1 MKASQ
6 STHFSLEKASILLV
20 DADNASMSIV
30 TQILSGFGAK
40 SMHKC
45 ASGRD
50 ARQIAERSL
59 LDLVIV
65 DPAGGDAEMRGFI
78 PWLRRN
84 EATRN
89 RFAQCIIATGHTRQA
104 EVSAARD
111 FGANY
116 VVVKPLSPKL
126 LIDRL
131 AWMSNDPR
139 GFVSTAAYAGPDR
152 RFRFDGPP
160 AGSNGRRYDDQTLVV
175 SEFGQPNLSQDAVDA
190 MMKPRRISI

>member
-1 MKASQ
+1 
-6 STHFSLEKASILLV
+6 
-20 DADNASMSIV
+20 
-30 TQILSGFGAK
+30 
-40 SMHKC
+40 MHKC
-45 ASGRD
+45 ASARD
-50 ARQIAERSL
+50 ARQIAERRV

-65 DPAGGDAEMRGFI
+65 DPLGGDAEMRFFI

-84 EATRN
+84 EATSN

-104 EVSAARD
+104 EVSSARD
-111 FGANY
+111 SGANY

-131 AWMSNDPR
+131 AWMSDDPR
-139 GFVSTAAYAGPDR
+139 GFVSTPAYAGPDR

-175 SEFGQPNLSQDAVDA
+175 SEFAKPNLSQEAVDA